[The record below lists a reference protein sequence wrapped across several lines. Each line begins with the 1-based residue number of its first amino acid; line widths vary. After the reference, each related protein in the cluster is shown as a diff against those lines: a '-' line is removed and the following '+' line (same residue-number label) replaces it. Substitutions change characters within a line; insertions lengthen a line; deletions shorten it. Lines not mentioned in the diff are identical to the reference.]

1 MSLRTRL
8 ILAFLLLSVVPLSA
22 VTLYS
27 YSTSVHAFQ
36 RAVEREA
43 AQSASD
49 ISHRMAMVT
58 DDLGRRMDQL
68 FDAGDFAENGETP
81 GTSEERVLA
90 RLGPMLGDAAALV
103 DRVEFDP
110 LPPVPSEPGRGE
122 GSVPSAPGRG
132 GRGRPQVPPPG
143 ATPHVPGAPVPPVPP
158 VPGSRSSKSI
168 VVDVGSILE
177 ATRKGIVATGVIPPE
192 AQAEMK
198 AEMDKAIRESVQA
211 NIAKTEAMKAAAAAM
226 SPDKGPSTVVVRR
239 EGHDVAIPIRR
250 HGRELGHARAQL
262 NMERTMNAILPLAR
276 SDQGEIPFAIDRRGQ
291 LYTPDPAKRATLE
304 SLHVEQ
310 SAAGD
315 ASRRVGEWM
324 IVTKKDDS
332 GLTFGIARPLGES
345 LREIRRAEVRN
356 LSLGLLV
363 VGLAIVGIV
372 PISHRMTERLRT
384 LTGGVRQLAAGDFHA
399 RVPATSADEFGEL
412 ARAFNQMAQDLEH
425 HQALAIEQERL
436 HRELELSRQIQ
447 IDMLP
452 RAPLRFG
459 ASEIKGISIPAR
471 EVGGDFFN
479 YFELPGHR
487 LGLLVGDV
495 SGKGVSAALLMAN
508 VQATLR
514 ARLPLQNDLAALAD
528 LLDRELD
535 DSTPGS
541 VFVTLFLATLDDNRE
556 LRYVNAGHNPQY
568 VLRVDGRVERLSSTG
583 LPLALFG
590 GHGYREMTVPLSAGD
605 LLFFYTDGLVEA
617 ENDRGDQFGPER
629 LEAIL
634 IEEHARGIDAVLER
648 IEGDVNAFR
657 GAVEPMDDAT
667 LMAMRV

>member
-68 FDAGDFAENGETP
+68 FDTP
-81 GTSEERVLA
+81 GGFPMNGDEMTTSEQQVRA
-90 RLGPMLGDAAALV
+90 RLPMLGDVAALV

-110 LPPVPSEPGRGE
+110 LPPVPDVRGRAG
-122 GSVPSAPGRG
+122 GPPAPGTPG
-132 GRGRPQVPPPG
+132 LPPP
-143 ATPHVPGAPVPPVPP
+143 PPVAPVPPA
-158 VPGSRSSKSI
+158 RSSSAV

-177 ATRKGIVATGVIPPE
+177 ATRKGIEATGVLPPE
-192 AQAEMK
+192 ARAEMNK
-198 AEMDKAIRESVQA
+198 EMAKAIRESVEA

-226 SPDKGPSTVVVRR
+226 STPKPPSVVVVRR
-239 EGHDVAIPIRR
+239 EGHDVAIPVRR
-250 HGRELGHARAQL
+250 NGREVGRAHAQL
-262 NMERTMNAILPLAR
+262 NMDRTLNAILTLAR
-276 SDQGEIPFAIDRRGQ
+276 SDQGEIPFAIDRHGQ
-291 LYTPDPAKRATLE
+291 LYTPDSANRATLE
-304 SLHVEQ
+304 SLHVERT
-310 SAAGD
+310 AAEG
-315 ASRRVGEWM
+315 APRRVGEWM
-324 IVTKKDDS
+324 VVTKKDES
-332 GLTFGIARPLGES
+332 GLTFGVARPLGES
-345 LREIRRAEVRN
+345 LREIRRTSVRN

-447 IDMLP
+447 TEMLP
-452 RAPLRFG
+452 RAPLQFG
-459 ASEIKGISIPAR
+459 GSEIKGISIPAR

-514 ARLPLQNDLAALAD
+514 ARLPLQDDLAALAD

-535 DSTPGS
+535 ESTPGG
-541 VFVTLFLATLDDNRE
+541 VFVTLFLATLDE
-556 LRYVNAGHNPQY
+556 AGQLRYVNAGHNPQY
-568 VLRVDGRVERLSSTG
+568 VLRVDGRVERLSSAG
-583 LPLALFG
+583 LPIGLFG
-590 GHGYREMTVPLSAGD
+590 GHGYRESTVALARGD

-617 ENDRGDQFGPER
+617 ENDRGDQFGSER
-629 LEAIL
+629 VEAIL
-634 IEEHARGIDAVLER
+634 IEEHAHGIDAVLER
-648 IEGDVNAFR
+648 IERDVNAFR

-667 LMAMRV
+667 LMALRV

>member
-68 FDAGDFAENGETP
+68 FDTPDAFPMNGDESPMAEQQV
-81 GTSEERVLA
+81 RA
-90 RLGPMLGDAAALV
+90 RLPMLGDVAALV

-110 LPPVPSEPGRGE
+110 LPTVPGVGERTEAAVPGEQKRG
-122 GSVPSAPGRG
+122 GVPPAPGSPG
-132 GRGRPQVPPPG
+132 VPPP
-143 ATPHVPGAPVPPVPP
+143 PVAPVPPA
-158 VPGSRSSKSI
+158 RSSSSI
-168 VVDVGSILE
+168 VVDVGAILE
-177 ATRKGIVATGVIPPE
+177 ATRKGIEATGVLPPE
-192 AQAEMK
+192 AQAQMNKEM
-198 AEMDKAIRESVQA
+198 AKAIRESVEA
-211 NIAKTEAMKAAAAAM
+211 NITKTEAMKAAAAAM
-226 SPDKGPSTVVVRR
+226 STPKPPSVVVVRR
-239 EGHDVAIPIRR
+239 EGHDVAIPVRR
-250 HGRELGHARAQL
+250 NGREVGRAHAQL
-262 NMERTMNAILPLAR
+262 NMDRTLNAILTLAR
-276 SDQGEIPFAIDRRGQ
+276 SDQGEIPFAIDRHGQ
-291 LYTPDPAKRATLE
+291 LYTPDAANRATLE
-304 SLHVEQ
+304 SLRVEQ
-310 SAAGD
+310 HSAEGAP
-315 ASRRVGEWM
+315 RRVGEWM

-332 GLTFGIARPLGES
+332 GLTFGVARPLGES
-345 LREIRRAEVRN
+345 LREIRRTSVRN

-447 IDMLP
+447 TEMLP
-452 RAPLRFG
+452 RAPLQFG
-459 ASEIKGISIPAR
+459 GSEIKGISIPAR

-535 DSTPGS
+535 ESTPGG
-541 VFVTLFLATLDDNRE
+541 VFVTLFLATLDDAGE

-568 VLRVDGRVERLSSTG
+568 ILRVDGRVERLSSAG
-583 LPLALFG
+583 LPIGLFG
-590 GHGYREMTVPLSAGD
+590 GHGYKESTVALARGD

-629 LEAIL
+629 VEAIL
-634 IEEHARGIDAVLER
+634 LEEHAHGIDAVLER
-648 IEGDVNAFR
+648 IERDVNAFR

-667 LMAMRV
+667 LMALRV

>member
-8 ILAFLLLSVVPLSA
+8 ILAFVLLSVVPLSA

-43 AQSASD
+43 QQSAAD
-49 ISHRMAMVT
+49 IGHRMTMVT
-58 DDLGRRMDQL
+58 DDLGRRMDQM
-68 FDAGDFAENGETP
+68 FE
-81 GTSEERVLA
+81 GTSGSSARDAQPATPEEMRARVA
-90 RLGPMLGDAAALV
+90 PALGDAAVLV
-103 DRVEFDP
+103 ERVEFEP
-110 LPPVPSEPGRGE
+110 TAPALPPTSITTAGA
-122 GSVPSAPGRG
+122 GSVP
-132 GRGRPQVPPPG
+132 PPPG
-143 ATPHVPGAPVPPVPP
+143 APPAPPAHATPPVPP
-158 VPGSRSSKSI
+158 VDAPPPAI
-168 VVDVGSILE
+168 VVDMGSLLSGTQKGLE
-177 ATRKGIVATGVIPPE
+177 ALGAFLPAE
-192 AQAEMK
+192 AQAQIK
-198 AEMDKAIRESVQA
+198 AEMGKAVRDSIEA
-211 NIAKTEAMKAAAAAM
+211 KATKTEAMKAAAAAM
-226 SPDKGPSTVVVRR
+226 SRAGLPAISVRMEGHEIAIPVRR
-239 EGHDVAIPIRR
+239 N
-250 HGRELGHARAQL
+250 GRELGRARAQL
-262 NMERTMNAILPLAR
+262 NMDRTLNAILTLAR

-291 LYTPDPAKRATLE
+291 LYTPNAAQRGTLE
-304 SLHVEQ
+304 SLHVEKNAT
-310 SAAGD
+310 SD
-315 ASRRVGEWM
+315 TPRRVGDWM
-324 IVTKKDDS
+324 IVSKKDSS

-345 LREIRRAEVRN
+345 LREIRNASVRN

-384 LTGGVRQLAAGDFHA
+384 LTGGVRQLAAGDFRA

-412 ARAFNQMAQDLEH
+412 ARAFNQMAHDLERN
-425 HQALAIEQERL
+425 QALAVQQERL

-447 IDMLP
+447 TDMLP
-452 RAPLRFG
+452 RAPMRFG
-459 ASEIKGISIPAR
+459 ASEIKGVSIPAR

-514 ARLPLQNDLAALAD
+514 ARLPLQEDLAALAD

-535 DSTPGS
+535 ESTPGG
-541 VFVTLFLATLDDNRE
+541 VFVTLFLAVLDDNRE

-568 VLRVDGRVERLSSTG
+568 VLRGNGRVEALSSTG
-583 LPLALFG
+583 LPIGLFS
-590 GHGYREMTVPLSAGD
+590 GHGFKEIRISLAPGD
-605 LLFFYTDGLVEA
+605 LIFFYTDGLVEA
-617 ENDRGDQFGPER
+617 ENERGDQFGAER

-648 IEGDVNAFR
+648 IERDVDAFR
-657 GAVEPMDDAT
+657 GAVEPLDDAT
-667 LMAMRV
+667 LMALRV

>member
-1 MSLRTRL
+1 
-8 ILAFLLLSVVPLSA
+8 
-22 VTLYS
+22 
-27 YSTSVHAFQ
+27 
-36 RAVEREA
+36 
-43 AQSASD
+43 
-49 ISHRMAMVT
+49 
-58 DDLGRRMDQL
+58 
-68 FDAGDFAENGETP
+68 
-81 GTSEERVLA
+81 
-90 RLGPMLGDAAALV
+90 
-103 DRVEFDP
+103 
-110 LPPVPSEPGRGE
+110 
-122 GSVPSAPGRG
+122 
-132 GRGRPQVPPPG
+132 VPP
-143 ATPHVPGAPVPPVPP
+143 T
-158 VPGSRSSKSI
+158 RSSKSI

-177 ATRKGIVATGVIPPE
+177 ATRKSLESSGVIPPE

-198 AEMDKAIRESVQA
+198 AEMAKAIRESMQA

-226 SPDKGPSTVVVRR
+226 SPDRSSSNVAVRR

-250 HGRELGHARAQL
+250 NGRELGRAHAQL
-262 NMERTMNAILPLAR
+262 NMDRTMNAILTLAR
-276 SDQGEIPFAIDRRGQ
+276 SDQGEIPFAIDRRGH
-291 LYTPDPAKRATLE
+291 LYTPDSAQRATLE

-310 SAAGD
+310 NADGGAP
-315 ASRRVGEWM
+315 RRVGEWV
-324 IVTKKDDS
+324 IVTKKDDA
-332 GLTFGIARPLGES
+332 GLTFGVARPLGES
-345 LREIRRAEVRN
+345 LREIRRTSVRN

-363 VGLAIVGIV
+363 VGLAFVGIV
-372 PISHRMTERLRT
+372 PISHRMTERLRA

-412 ARAFNQMAQDLEH
+412 ARAFNQMAQDLER

-447 IDMLP
+447 TDMLP

-535 DSTPGS
+535 ESTPGS

-590 GHGYREMTVPLSAGD
+590 GHGYKESTLSLAPGD

-617 ENDRGDQFGPER
+617 ENDRGDQFGSER

-634 IEEHARGIDAVLER
+634 IEEHAHGIDAVLER
-648 IEGDVNAFR
+648 IERDVDAFR

-667 LMAMRV
+667 LMALGV